1 MNLLDYIYGQ
11 DKIDELSKY
20 LIRKVKF
27 KIIPDKYKIR
37 KTDLGYEVKFLGNGS
52 NTQFVKLAIKYRKDK
67 NAFKKALQKA
77 EKIHLLAKDKIC
89 KMIDDGKDLLFI
101 AKKFNVRLTYYRYI
115 EAETKEEAFKAIEL
129 VKEIKENLHNID
141 TKVLRKIMEFEE
153 VKEIER
159 GMF

>member
-1 MNLLDYIYGQ
+1 MSLLDYIYGQ
-11 DKIDELSKY
+11 DKINELSKY
-20 LIRKVKF
+20 LTRKVRF
-27 KIIPDKYKIR
+27 KIIPDKYKIK
-37 KTDLGYEVKFLGNGS
+37 KTERGYEVKFLGNGS

-67 NAFKKALQKA
+67 NAFKKVLQEA
-77 EKIHLLAKDKIC
+77 EKIHPLAKDKIC

-115 EAETKEEAFKAIEL
+115 EAETKEESFKAIEL

-141 TKVLRKIMEFEE
+141 IKVLRKIMEFEE